1 MNLTYKKANI
11 ADATRLIEIY
21 NAAFYDDYIRYGEC
35 PGYGKTK
42 EKMEHSI
49 SKSPIHMIM
58 KDGIPVGAISFEN
71 RKNGEYYLG
80 CLCVIPE
87 FQGVGIGTKA
97 IQDFLMFYS
106 DWKKITLV
114 TPADKAE
121 NISFYT
127 KRCGF
132 HITGNKM
139 DGNVEVANLCME
151 EPMKLFL

>member
-1 MNLTYKKANI
+1 MNLTYKKAHI
-11 ADATRLIEIY
+11 ADAPRLIELY

-42 EKMEHSI
+42 ENMERSI
-49 SKSPIHMIM
+49 TKCPIYMIM
-58 KDGIPVGAISFEN
+58 KDGIPAGAISFEN

-80 CLCVIPE
+80 CLCIIPE
-87 FQGVGIGTKA
+87 FQGMGIGTKA
-97 IQDFLMFYS
+97 IRDFLAFYS

-114 TPADKAE
+114 TPADKTE

-132 HITGNKM
+132 HLAGKLM
-139 DGNVEVANLCME
+139 DGNVEVVSLCME
-151 EPMKLFL
+151 R